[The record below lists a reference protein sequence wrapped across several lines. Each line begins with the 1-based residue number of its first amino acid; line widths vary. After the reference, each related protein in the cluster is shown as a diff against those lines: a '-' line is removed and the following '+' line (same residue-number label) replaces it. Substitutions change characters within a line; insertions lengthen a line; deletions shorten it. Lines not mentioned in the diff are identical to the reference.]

1 MHRDVLDANPED
13 EVGKDRLTEELKSR
27 AKGAMK
33 DKNFPVADALYG
45 KAIEVKP
52 DATLHSNRSMA
63 RFGLGRFDDALS
75 DALSASELDPSFAK
89 AFYRKGQALSKLKR
103 HAEAV
108 TAYET
113 GLALEPDSKV
123 FKKLIGEAQIAAE
136 EAENEPPPLEPQQE
150 TEAEFLARVTDKNKV
165 PATSSSSS
173 ASSTSKPSSSS
184 TSSSTASTRNTSA
197 AADDDD
203 DVSDGSKLRGYK
215 LTSDG
220 RKTSYFNNEMDAKTK
235 ELIGDIRPQKLE
247 TVPAAAA
254 TAPTGGTTSA
264 WNTAGTWESRNMT
277 SWATGHLEG
286 LLKAATFVLPNNM
299 GTVVVHEVKNMT
311 GDAEIISRRGKIK
324 FPFDF
329 SFEVHWRVD
338 LAGSG
343 PCKGVLKFPDVT
355 PDCDGEF
362 EATFEVDRSTPPAA
376 RGVLDAFVRSPSE
389 GLRPAIASAIE
400 TFMTDFQA
408 QAN

>member
-1 MHRDVLDANPED
+1 
-13 EVGKDRLTEELKSR
+13 
-27 AKGAMK
+27 
-33 DKNFPVADALYG
+33 
-45 KAIEVKP
+45 
-52 DATLHSNRSMA
+52 MA

-75 DALSASELDPSFAK
+75 DALSASELDPTFSK

-108 TAYET
+108 TAYEA
-113 GLALEPDSKV
+113 GLVLEPESKI
-123 FKKLIGEAQIAAE
+123 FKKLIGEAQTAAE

-165 PATSSSSS
+165 TSSST
-173 ASSTSKPSSSS
+173 SSTSKPSSSS
-184 TSSSTASTRNTSA
+184 SRSSASSSTASTRNSSAA

-203 DVSDGSKLRGYK
+203 NGEKIRGYK

-247 TVPAAAA
+247 TVPDAAA

-286 LLKAATFVLPNNM
+286 LLKAATFVLPNDM
-299 GTVVVHEVKNMT
+299 GTVVVHEVETYVT
-311 GDAEIISRRGKIK
+311 GEILETCHSCHSI
-324 FPFDF
+324 
-329 SFEVHWRVD
+329 
-338 LAGSG
+338 
-343 PCKGVLKFPDVT
+343 
-355 PDCDGEF
+355 
-362 EATFEVDRSTPPAA
+362 
-376 RGVLDAFVRSPSE
+376 
-389 GLRPAIASAIE
+389 PAIAPFLWPE
-400 TFMTDFQA
+400 PL
-408 QAN
+408 